1 VTKIN
6 FYVVHLSKK
15 DPVYPFLLKSYYDK
29 LKEFFLCVQIKFVL
43 PIISIF
49 EMISKFVLPIISIF
63 EMIST
68 NLNSSTDLYYLS
80 FLS

>member
-15 DPVYPFLLKSYYDK
+15 DPVYPLLLKSYCDK
-29 LKEFFLCVQIKFVL
+29 LNELFLCVQIKF
-43 PIISIF
+43 I
-49 EMISKFVLPIISIF
+49 LPIISIF

-68 NLNSSTDLYYLS
+68 NLNSSTDLYTVSLYAKS
-80 FLS
+80 FLY